1 MSICHICGANFHTQ
15 VAAWGGRTCGDCIAA
30 EIELGLIDGL
40 LQGQR
45 RPVRRLGATDASAAT
60 PSALEALE
68 GELIRRVGNG

>member
-1 MSICHICGANFHTQ
+1 MPICHICGARFNLQ
-15 VAAWGGRTCGDCIAA
+15 SAAWGGRTCGDCIAA

-40 LQGQR
+40 LQRER
-45 RPVRRLGATDASAAT
+45 RPVRRLDIADADTAR